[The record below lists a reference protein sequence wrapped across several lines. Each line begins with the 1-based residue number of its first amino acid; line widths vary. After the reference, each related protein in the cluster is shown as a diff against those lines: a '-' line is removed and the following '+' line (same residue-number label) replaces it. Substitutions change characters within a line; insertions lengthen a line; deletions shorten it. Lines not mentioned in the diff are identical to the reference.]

1 MTKWLTSYIDE
12 NSHRWETERTER
24 QKNMEK
30 TAEEWKRMKRF
41 EKIRTIREKL
51 EENKTITIKLNP
63 PRIHLD
69 THQAEHCS
77 DQPMPHTTQSEQDRD
92 QAEKIV
98 PSHTDLQEAPRQD
111 QGPHVGDH
119 PEHEAGQAD
128 NHEAPHQDVHPHDQH
143 CDQDD
148 HPGQGED
155 SAGKQEAATHH
166 DQDPLDVQQ
175 HEGDLPWLRTVL
187 ASTHDEAPCQA
198 QRPRTSLTSSGARM
212 TTQSRA
218 KTRLT
223 PRMKQPT
230 MTRAPMMSSYMMKE
244 TSQ

>member
-1 MTKWLTSYIDE
+1 
-12 NSHRWETERTER
+12 
-24 QKNMEK
+24 MEK

-92 QAEKIV
+92 QAEQIV

-111 QGPHVGDH
+111 LDPHVGDH

-128 NHEAPHQDVHPHDQH
+128 SHEAPHQDVHPHDQH

-148 HPGQGED
+148 HPEQGED
-155 SAGKQEAATHH
+155 SAGKQEEEAHRA
-166 DQDPLDVQQ
+166 QDLLDVQQ
-175 HEGDLPWLRTVL
+175 HEGDLPGLRTTK
-187 ASTHDEAPCQA
+187 ASAHDEAPCQDQLPNDQPDQQCDKDDNPEQGEDEA
-198 QRPRTSLTSSGARM
+198 NKQDDAPHHDQGPHDVQLHDEGDQPVNGAAPAISLDEAPRQDQL
-212 TTQSRA
+212 
-218 KTRLT
+218 
-223 PRMKQPT
+223 
-230 MTRAPMMSSYMMKE
+230 
-244 TSQ
+244 